1 MFLAAY
7 MYSKLNNQD
16 PSRSIMFANKCSAE
30 IIQKYGAKFDDQML
44 YKQLL
49 RKL

>member
-1 MFLAAY
+1 
-7 MYSKLNNQD
+7 
-16 PSRSIMFANKCSAE
+16 MFANICSAE

-44 YKQLL
+44 YKQLR